1 MGSLQMAFPHP
12 VDAEIEQIVLG
23 ILNKKVASALSM
35 YVDTIRAIQQ
45 AYGQQAVDALR
56 ARHLQGAIDWG
67 MRAGATAGDRS
78 LRGYCRALE
87 QGCRGSQEWEKLE
100 DTESRQAYRFTHCLW
115 ADVFVPLGAADI
127 GFWICEA
134 DGPAAA
140 AFNPRIR
147 FRRTQTLMQ
156 GHPYCDHVYY
166 TEGA

>member
-1 MGSLQMAFPHP
+1 MGSLQLAFPQR
-12 VDAEIEQIVLG
+12 VDAEIEQIMLE
-23 ILNKKVASALSM
+23 ILSRKAAGTPSM
-35 YVDTIRAIQQ
+35 YVDAVRAFQQ
-45 AYGQQAVDALR
+45 VCGPEALEIMR
-56 ARHLQGAIDWG
+56 ARRLQSSIDAAAK
-67 MRAGATAGDRS
+67 AGAMASDRS
-78 LRGYCRALE
+78 LRSYCRALE

-115 ADVFVPLGAADI
+115 ADVLISMGAADI
-127 GFWICEA
+127 GLWICEA

-166 TEGA
+166 TEQA

>member
-12 VDAEIEQIVLG
+12 VDAEIEQIVLE
-23 ILNKKVASALSM
+23 ILHRKAVGALSM
-35 YVDTIRAIQQ
+35 YVDAVRAFQQ
-45 AYGQQAVDALR
+45 AYGPKALEIMR
-56 ARHLQGAIDWG
+56 ARRLQSSIDAAA
-67 MRAGATAGDRS
+67 RAGATAADRS
-78 LRGYCRALE
+78 LRGYCTALE

-100 DTESRQAYRFTHCLW
+100 DTETRQAYRFTRCLW

-147 FRRTQTLMQ
+147 FRRTQTLME

-166 TEGA
+166 TEEA